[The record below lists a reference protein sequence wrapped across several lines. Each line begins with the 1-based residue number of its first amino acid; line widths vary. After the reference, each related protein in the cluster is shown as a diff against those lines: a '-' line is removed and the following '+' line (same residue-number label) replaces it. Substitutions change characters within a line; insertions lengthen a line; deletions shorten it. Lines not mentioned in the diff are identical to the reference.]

1 MSSPRTSV
9 IIPTYNRASMVL
21 EAARSALSQ
30 DVPVQVVVVDDG
42 STDDTPARLAEF
54 ARDVG
59 TGDLTLIRQENKE
72 RGAAR
77 NRGAAEFPEAEFLL
91 FLDADDFLEEA
102 HVRKLELLADRN
114 PGAPLVFSAGVL
126 SDENLHPYDRLGK
139 GSKGP
144 VDLRLFVLGKEALP
158 LPFTLFR
165 APQFREILGFDEDRA
180 LSGSEDWL
188 LHARML
194 SLGTGVGHGQ
204 PTARVRRHPGNTM
217 ADPAAM
223 LASMLQAHDRFF
235 NASIPQAPRPPED
248 LRNRSRSRLLL
259 RGSAQFYA
267 VGRAKEARDHL
278 RQAVREDPS
287 VLLEPLW
294 GWTLLRSVFPHRV
307 TRRLREIKTG
317 VQTKR
322 GA

>member
-21 EAARSALSQ
+21 EAAKSALSQ
-30 DVPVQVVVVDDG
+30 DVPVRVVVVDDG

-59 TGDLTLIRQENKE
+59 AGELTLIRQENKE

-91 FLDADDFLEEA
+91 FLDADDFLEKA
-102 HVRKLELLADRN
+102 HVRKLELLADQN
-114 PGAPLVFSAGVL
+114 PEAPLVFSAGVL
-126 SDENLHPYDRLGK
+126 SDENLHPFGRLGK
-139 GSKGP
+139 GSKGE
-144 VDLRLFVLGKEALP
+144 VDLERFVLGKEVLP
-158 LPFTLFR
+158 PTFILVR
-165 APQFREILGFDEDRA
+165 ATRFREVGGFHEDRA

-188 LHARML
+188 LNAQML
-194 SLGTGVGHGQ
+194 SLGPGVGHGH
-204 PTARVRRHPGNTM
+204 PTARVRRHEGNTM
-217 ADPAAM
+217 ADPGSM

-235 NASIPQAPRPPED
+235 NASIAQVPTPPLQ
-248 LRNRSRSRLLL
+248 LRSRSRSRLLL
-259 RGSAQFYA
+259 RGSTQFYA
-267 VGRAKEARDHL
+267 VGRAKEARAHL
-278 RQAVREDPS
+278 RQAVREDLS

-307 TRRLREIKTG
+307 TRRLRKIKTR
-317 VQTKR
+317 VQTKS
-322 GA
+322 GS